1 MRKYRDILAF
11 LFQNTV
17 LLLRSINLF
26 KKDIK
31 PNGKPLDERVGIF
44 LVLTGI
50 KKELLRPQHSHSHR
64 VPFPHVSVSTACYKF

>member
-1 MRKYRDILAF
+1 MENTESYALCTMNRYACKVMRKYRDILAF

-31 PNGKPLDERVGIF
+31 PNGKPLDERVVYF
-44 LVLTGI
+44 
-50 KKELLRPQHSHSHR
+50 
-64 VPFPHVSVSTACYKF
+64 